1 MSEDVYAGLSV
12 NSNLIRKTKTGRQLV
27 IGELKGVAK
36 IKSLFIFYLAFA
48 LMFTVFVCWADDAAS
63 LYRVAQYTW
72 NFFLLYCTTSK
83 ICGSPLQHPLYMV
96 GELSS
101 WWTIYSWGY
110 VVLLYFSLYYHLICH
125 RLLISK
131 YKVIMNLS
139 IPYLFHCWAIM
150 LGLLTLII
158 NFQLKLNGTYISSQ

>member
-1 MSEDVYAGLSV
+1 M

-36 IKSLFIFYLAFA
+36 KKSLFIFYLAFA

-83 ICGSPLQHPLYMV
+83 FCGSTCNTLYIWLVNYLV
-96 GELSS
+96 GELYFLED
-101 WWTIYSWGY
+101 TLYC
-110 VVLLYFSLYYHLICH
+110 LYFSLYYHLICH
-125 RLLISK
+125 CLLISK

-139 IPYLFHCWAIM
+139 IPNLFHYWAIM
-150 LGLLTLII
+150 LGLLTLIL
-158 NFQLKLNGTYISSQ
+158 NFHRLKLNGPYISSQ